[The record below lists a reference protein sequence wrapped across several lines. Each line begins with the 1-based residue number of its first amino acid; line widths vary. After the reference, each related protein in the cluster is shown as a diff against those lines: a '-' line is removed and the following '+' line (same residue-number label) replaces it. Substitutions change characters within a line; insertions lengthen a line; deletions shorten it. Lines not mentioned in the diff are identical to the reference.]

1 MCCEAFFNTM
11 HGKAYKYI
19 WSTTPAL
26 QCHCIVVLTVTSS
39 DLIICPD
46 NIEDGHD
53 TVPIQVPAHCPGP
66 AGVICDL
73 SPDTSHQRPGPS
85 PGTPGSLLQQ
95 NLDMSN
101 MKCAS
106 LSIHILVGIQYWLR
120 NMEMKAV
127 NKSFVQLW
135 ASVIWKLR
143 QYSTQKWNVTLNALY
158 KYVKLQ
164 QYQVWKLR

>member
-1 MCCEAFFNTM
+1 M
-11 HGKAYKYI
+11 
-19 WSTTPAL
+19 TPAL
-26 QCHCIVVLTVTSS
+26 QCRCIVVLTVTSS

-53 TVPIQVPAHCPGP
+53 TVPMQVPAHCPGP

-127 NKSFVQLW
+127 NKSFVQL
-135 ASVIWKLR
+135 
-143 QYSTQKWNVTLNALY
+143 
-158 KYVKLQ
+158 
-164 QYQVWKLR
+164 